1 MGNERYPEVQRKYT
15 YSGPREVWGGYD
27 DEKPGGRQELA
38 QRGPAPQAPEMK
50 ARGFHLALRMLMF
63 TSRWG
68 LLLNQKNKISC
79 ELTACSERRLLGAG

>member
-1 MGNERYPEVQRKYT
+1 MKGTQRSKGNTRIQDPERCV
-15 YSGPREVWGGYD
+15 GGYD